1 MRAVVHRKGRI
12 GSAEIHAPALWSAAI
27 CNLAADNAAAV
38 HNERGIVADVH
49 TAAAITISV
58 IRFSR
63 SSGDHAAGDGL
74 CAASFIQHPQAVA
87 VRGKFMP
94 RGRITV
100 RNRQRTTAFHHKDA
114 VTICIVF
121 ILEYMTVQ
129 VKGHSSI
136 DNQRGVNG
144 NVSCQFDGFIRSIGQ
159 RGSQICR
166 RGNFCRPTHG
176 QHRRGQTAQRIGRLY
191 IAGKIKRV

>member
-1 MRAVVHRKGRI
+1 MGN
-12 GSAEIHAPALWSAAI
+12 P
-27 CNLAADNAAAV
+27 AADNAAAV

-63 SSGDHAAGDGL
+63 SSGDHAAGYL
-74 CAASFIQHPQAVA
+74 LRAATFIQYPQAVA

-100 RNRQRTTAFHHKDA
+100 RNRQRTAAFHHKDA
-114 VTICIVF
+114 ATICIVF

-144 NVSCQFDGFIRSIGQ
+144 NVSCQLDGFIGIICQ

-166 RGNFCRPTHG
+166 RGNFCRPTRG
-176 QHRRGQTAQRIGRLY
+176 QHGCRQPVQRGGRLH

>member
-12 GSAEIHAPALWSAAI
+12 GGAETHAPALRSAAI
-27 CNLAADNAAAV
+27 CNPAADNGAAI
-38 HNERGIVADVH
+38 HNERGIVTDVH
-49 TAAAITISV
+49 TAAFITMSV

-63 SSGDHAAGDGL
+63 SSGDHAADDGL
-74 CAASFIQHPQAVA
+74 CAATFIQYPQAVA
-87 VRGKFMP
+87 VRGKFML

-100 RNRQRTTAFHHKDA
+100 RDRQRTAAFHHKDA
-114 VTICIVF
+114 ATVCTVF

-144 NVSCQFDGFIRSIGQ
+144 NVCYQFDGFIGIICQ
-159 RGSQICR
+159 RGNQLRR
-166 RGNFCRPTHG
+166 RGNFPCPVRG
-176 QHRRGQTAQRIGRLY
+176 QHGCGQTAQRIGRLY

>member
-12 GSAEIHAPALWSAAI
+12 GSAEIHAPALRRAALG
-27 CNLAADNAAAV
+27 NPAADNAAAV

-144 NVSCQFDGFIRSIGQ
+144 NVCYQFDGFIGIICQ
-159 RGSQICR
+159 RGNQLRR
-166 RGNFCRPTHG
+166 RGNFPCPVRG
-176 QHRRGQTAQRIGRLY
+176 QHGCGQTAQRIGRLY

>member
-1 MRAVVHRKGRI
+1 M
-12 GSAEIHAPALWSAAI
+12 EALRYTPPPSGEPPWVTR
-27 CNLAADNAAAV
+27 AADNAAAV

-63 SSGDHAAGDGL
+63 SSGDHAAGYL
-74 CAASFIQHPQAVA
+74 LRAATFIQYPQAVA

-144 NVSCQFDGFIRSIGQ
+144 NVSCQLDGFIRIIGPARQ
-159 RGSQICR
+159 SNLPPWKLLPSHPRS
-166 RGNFCRPTHG
+166 
-176 QHRRGQTAQRIGRLY
+176 A
-191 IAGKIKRV
+191 

>member
-1 MRAVVHRKGRI
+1 
-12 GSAEIHAPALWSAAI
+12 
-27 CNLAADNAAAV
+27 
-38 HNERGIVADVH
+38 
-49 TAAAITISV
+49 
-58 IRFSR
+58 
-63 SSGDHAAGDGL
+63 
-74 CAASFIQHPQAVA
+74 
-87 VRGKFMP
+87 MP

-144 NVSCQFDGFIRSIGQ
+144 NVSCQLDGFIRIMASAAVKSAAVETSAVPPAVSIGAD
-159 RGSQICR
+159 SPSSAAAASI
-166 RGNFCRPTHG
+166 
-176 QHRRGQTAQRIGRLY
+176 
-191 IAGKIKRV
+191 